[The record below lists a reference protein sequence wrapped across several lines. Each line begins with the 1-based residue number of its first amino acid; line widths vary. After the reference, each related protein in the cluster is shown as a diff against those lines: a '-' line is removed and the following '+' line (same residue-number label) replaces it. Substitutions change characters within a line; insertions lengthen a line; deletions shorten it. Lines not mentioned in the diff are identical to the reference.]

1 LFATRLPLAY
11 SILLPVWRLHISVYP
26 HGICLP
32 YGLLGCPSWFLTYL
46 SQLPQLKPDFALAK
60 SIVQIPNNHMVRFV
74 PFDPYKA
81 GDFTMT
87 LFSSAKLIELK

>member
-1 LFATRLPLAY
+1 
-11 SILLPVWRLHISVYP
+11 VYP

-81 GDFTMT
+81 DDFTMT